1 MNISARTDGGFA
13 GLAESY
19 ELDTAQLATGPAL
32 EALLQRLDFFGTA
45 PATVPPAAVGA
56 DLPRWDITVDDGA
69 RRRTLTVHADGSGD
83 EWQNL
88 LVQLRQA
95 G

>member
-1 MNISARTDGGFA
+1 MNISAHTDGGFA

-19 ELDTAQLATGPAL
+19 ELDTAELAMGPAL
-32 EALLQRLDFFGTA
+32 EALLQRIDFFGAA
-45 PATVPPAAVGA
+45 PAMAAPAAVGA

-69 RRRTLTVHADGSGD
+69 RRRTVTVHADGSGG

-88 LVQLRQA
+88 LVQLRHA
-95 G
+95 A